1 MDRSDQMT
9 SFGNPLAV
17 MRGCTCQIGGHAHVE
32 GYLCT
37 GLFLMTPP
45 ARQPRKAKTKGS
57 QNAMSETLGGS
68 LLTTAE
74 TCDFLKIGRTTLW
87 KLERTDKTFPQAITY
102 GQRLKRW
109 RQRDL
114 ETYVKAQ
121 AEA

>member
-1 MDRSDQMT
+1 MGET
-9 SFGNPLAV
+9 
-17 MRGCTCQIGGHAHVE
+17 TGG
-32 GYLCT
+32 T
-37 GLFLMTPP
+37 
-45 ARQPRKAKTKGS
+45 
-57 QNAMSETLGGS
+57 

-74 TCDFLKIGRTTLW
+74 ACDFLKIGRTTLW
-87 KLERTDKTFPQAITY
+87 KLERTDKAFPQAITY